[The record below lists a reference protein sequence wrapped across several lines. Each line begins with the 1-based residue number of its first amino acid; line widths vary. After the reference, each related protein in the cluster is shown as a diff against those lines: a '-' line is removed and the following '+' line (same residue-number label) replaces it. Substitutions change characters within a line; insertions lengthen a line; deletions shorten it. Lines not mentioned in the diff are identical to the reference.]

1 MSTPG
6 SSVQVRLLI
15 FSGRPDPEWGV
26 DAAALEALSE
36 RVRAAVGK
44 ERAYATEP
52 GGVGY
57 RGFLLQ
63 HEEAELDLPRH
74 LVVFH
79 GVIIERPGPAATYW
93 RDVAGVEDWLLE
105 DAWRRGHGEVLAEA
119 GVPEPGRGE
128 P

>member
-1 MSTPG
+1 MSTSS

-15 FSGRPDPEWGV
+15 FSGRPDPEWAV
-26 DAAALEALSE
+26 EADALEVLSE
-36 RVRAAVGK
+36 RVRATVGK
-44 ERAYATEP
+44 ERAHPTAP
-52 GGVGY
+52 GGLGY

-79 GVIIERPGPAATYW
+79 GVIVERPGPAATHW

-119 GVPEPGRGE
+119 GVNAPGGSEP
-128 P
+128 